1 MPHTS
6 PDSIPE
12 TIDIFLSSYS
22 LNTTYIRR
30 FVQFLGKVLFKI
42 QMVFMSKGWTKGFGI
57 EDKVVEERIYI
68 YTYICVCVCVSA
80 RTHKKKEKKERE
92 ERKEKRNEEGK

>member
-12 TIDIFLSSYS
+12 TINIFLSSYS
-22 LNTTYIRR
+22 FKTTHVRR

-42 QMVFMSKGWTKGFGI
+42 QIGIHSKKMG
-57 EDKVVEERIYI
+57 ERLQ
-68 YTYICVCVCVSA
+68 
-80 RTHKKKEKKERE
+80 
-92 ERKEKRNEEGK
+92 KRR

>member
-12 TIDIFLSSYS
+12 TINIFLPSYS
-22 LNTTYIRR
+22 LNTTHVRR

-42 QMVFMSKGWTKGFGI
+42 QIGI
-57 EDKVVEERIYI
+57 HRKKMGEKASEEKI
-68 YTYICVCVCVSA
+68 
-80 RTHKKKEKKERE
+80 KM
-92 ERKEKRNEEGK
+92 